1 VYFLTEAFSFLRKN
15 ELMQICIYIFFLFA
29 KSKYCSLLV
38 QKEKKKKKQKKKK
51 LKKKQKRKKK
61 QILHNQC
68 FFDFQKQ
75 AVKALRL

>member
-1 VYFLTEAFSFLRKN
+1 LY
-15 ELMQICIYIFFLFA
+15 IYIFLVCKIQA
-29 KSKYCSLLV
+29 LLLACTKG
-38 QKEKKKKKQKKKK
+38 KEKKKQKKKK